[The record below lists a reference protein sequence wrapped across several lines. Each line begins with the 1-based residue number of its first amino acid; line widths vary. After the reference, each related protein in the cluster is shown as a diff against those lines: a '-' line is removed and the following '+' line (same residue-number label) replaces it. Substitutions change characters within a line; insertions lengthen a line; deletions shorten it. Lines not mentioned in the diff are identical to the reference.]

1 MDLATLIPLVLT
13 VSIMLTVFA
22 VGLEARALAAD
33 ITRTVALEP
42 TLRNVLILGLVVII
56 RTFLRW
62 GLVVEIE
69 GRWPWQ
75 ARAIA
80 SAPEGGAVRAADQE
94 RA

>member
-1 MDLATLIPLVLT
+1 
-13 VSIMLTVFA
+13 
-22 VGLEARALAAD
+22 LAAD
-33 ITRTVALEP
+33 IICTVALEP
-42 TLRNVLILGLVVII
+42 TPRNVLILGLLVII
-56 RTFLRW
+56 RTFLSW

-80 SAPEGGAVRAADQE
+80 RAAEGGAVRAADQE